1 MNGNSDVETED
12 KALYDNQTDDWI
24 IIYSKLQYISPFNYE
39 EQQNHCLTEAC
50 RSHMKENLYALVTTI
65 ILLLQV

>member
-1 MNGNSDVETED
+1 MED
-12 KALYDNQTDDWI
+12 NALFGNQTDDWMI
-24 IIYSKLQYISPFNYE
+24 ICSILQYISPFEYE

-50 RSHMKENLYALVTTI
+50 RSRMKENLYALVTTI